1 MFQQE
6 ASKSLAHP
14 GAAASGQPP
23 IAFHH
28 PTEKTF
34 EPGLNARRRKPLRIY
49 KISFQTERTAR
60 AEVLRWESLGVFE
73 EQQNLV
79 CKCAVDRK
87 SGKARSQRGL

>member
-1 MFQQE
+1 M
-6 ASKSLAHP
+6 
-14 GAAASGQPP
+14 
-23 IAFHH
+23 
-28 PTEKTF
+28 
-34 EPGLNARRRKPLRIY
+34 
-49 KISFQTERTAR
+49 AR